1 MKALKYP
8 LVPIVLFLALGI
20 LVGYN
25 FSPAKSVVFTV
36 VLFAVAGF
44 TTSFVYSQRSL
55 LQRPYF
61 LVATCLL
68 SFSSGMVLH
77 WLHFAPNNPKHYSHI
92 LSNESPVIKG
102 VIAERLKPND
112 YYEKYFFKIQ
122 SVDGKPAAGKLLV
135 SVPIDSLNQK
145 LHGGQVI
152 IIADDLQPISKP
164 LNPYQFDY
172 SEYMAKQ
179 NVFHQIRLKDNY
191 VVAGTEQNFNFY
203 IDRLRTNLIN
213 SFDIHNY
220 THEVKNIIYALLLGQ
235 RQDMDKATTD
245 NYTNAGVI
253 HILAISGLHFATLFY
268 IFNLLLKP
276 LRRYKRKGMLLQL
289 LAVLT
294 LLWTFA
300 FITGLSASVVRSVVM
315 FSFVAIGQYSN
326 RNSNIINSLA
336 LSMLVL
342 LLAKPAFLF
351 DVGFQLSYA
360 AVFAIVWLQP
370 LYKRVKPSK
379 HKVVNYLADTVIVSL
394 VAQLGVLPLS
404 LYYFNQ
410 FPLLFL
416 LANIIVIPLST
427 AILLLGIVVLVLNF
441 IFPSLAI
448 VLGNILSHAI
458 TLMNN
463 FIEWIASF
471 DHLVLKDISFTLVL
485 NITLY
490 IIIILLVRWMYKR
503 SYARTAMLLSS
514 LIVFQLAYTLT
525 ALRAQSGNE
534 MVIFQNRK
542 ATILAVKEAE
552 QIAIYSR
559 DSMVAETSVVKEYS
573 KENFND
579 TLFMVPLENVM
590 WFNNKR
596 ILVLDSLA
604 IEPGNANPDILVL
617 TQSPK
622 VNLERLLAELK
633 PTQVIADGTNYK
645 SYVARWQA
653 TCTKANIPFHS
664 TGEKGFFKID

>member
-1 MKALKYP
+1 
-8 LVPIVLFLALGI
+8 
-20 LVGYN
+20 
-25 FSPAKSVVFTV
+25 
-36 VLFAVAGF
+36 
-44 TTSFVYSQRSL
+44 
-55 LQRPYF
+55 
-61 LVATCLL
+61 
-68 SFSSGMVLH
+68 
-77 WLHFAPNNPKHYSHI
+77 
-92 LSNESPVIKG
+92 
-102 VIAERLKPND
+102 
-112 YYEKYFFKIQ
+112 
-122 SVDGKPAAGKLLV
+122 
-135 SVPIDSLNQK
+135 
-145 LHGGQVI
+145 
-152 IIADDLQPISKP
+152 
-164 LNPYQFDY
+164 
-172 SEYMAKQ
+172 
-179 NVFHQIRLKDNY
+179 
-191 VVAGTEQNFNFY
+191 
-203 IDRLRTNLIN
+203 
-213 SFDIHNY
+213 
-220 THEVKNIIYALLLGQ
+220 
-235 RQDMDKATTD
+235 
-245 NYTNAGVI
+245 
-253 HILAISGLHFATLFY
+253 
-268 IFNLLLKP
+268 
-276 LRRYKRKGMLLQL
+276 
-289 LAVLT
+289 
-294 LLWTFA
+294 
-300 FITGLSASVVRSVVM
+300 M

-653 TCTKANIPFHS
+653 TCTKANIPFHY
-664 TGEKGFFKID
+664 